1 MKRLVYNKLKKW
13 KESNSRKPLILNGA
27 RQVGKTWILK
37 EFGKNEYKNVAY
49 VSCDKTEGVKP
60 IFEQDFN
67 TERIIRNL
75 SALTG
80 IDIKPKTTLI
90 ILDEIQELPI
100 AITSLK
106 YFCENAPEFHIAV
119 AGSLLGLFLH
129 QGISFPVGK
138 VDIIRIYPMTFEEF
152 LLARGKDIAL
162 KVLTDCN
169 YDVSNSLHDMYIEE
183 LRQYYFTGGMPACVK
198 AYTEGAG
205 PNEIREIQKTILYSY
220 VNDFSKHTTKQEA
233 QRINMVW
240 QSIPSQL
247 AKDNKRF
254 IYGAV
259 KEGARAKDFELAIEW
274 LINAGLVYKINRSS
288 KPAMPLKFYEDFNA
302 FKLFMLD
309 CGLLGAMTDTPA
321 SQILIGDNAFK
332 EYKGMFTELFVLQQ
346 LKAAEKF
353 PTYYYSANDSSI
365 EIDFLIQCQSHVY
378 PIEVKAETNLRSKS
392 LRTYISKH
400 PDLKGIRTSLSP
412 YKDEEWMVNI
422 PLYALIADLKKQD
435 EEGERKLQEY
445 LQKHSSFSDSAP
457 NEGNTNKTITT

>member
-1 MKRLVYNKLKKW
+1 MKRLVYNKLKAW
-13 KESNSRKPLILNGA
+13 KESIHRKPLIINGA
-27 RQVGKTWILK
+27 RQVGKTWLLK
-37 EFGKNEYKNVAY
+37 EFGKNEYKTVAY
-49 VSCDKTEGVKP
+49 VSCDRTDGVKN
-60 IFEQDFN
+60 IFENGFN
-67 TERIIRNL
+67 TEHIIRNL

-80 IDIKPKTTLI
+80 IDIKPKETLI
-90 ILDEIQELPI
+90 ILDEIQELPL

-106 YFCENAPEFHIAV
+106 YFCENAPEYHIAV

-129 QGISFPVGK
+129 QGFSFPVGK
-138 VDIIRIYPMTFEEF
+138 VDMICVYPMTSEEF
-152 LLARGKDIAL
+152 LMAKGKEMMAKGL
-162 KVLTDCN
+162 NSCE
-169 YDVSNSLHDMYIEE
+169 YDVINSLHTVFIEE
-183 LRQYYFTGGMPACVK
+183 LRQYYFTGGMPACIK

-205 PNEIREIQKTILYSY
+205 PNEVREIQKNILYAY
-220 VNDFSKHTTKQEA
+220 ANDFSKHTTKQEA

-240 QSIPSQL
+240 QSIPAQL

-274 LINAGLVYKINRSS
+274 LINAGLVYKISRAN

-302 FKLFMLD
+302 FKLFILD

-321 SQILIGDNAFK
+321 AQILIGDNAFK

-346 LKAAEKF
+346 LKAAEVF

-365 EIDFLIQCQSHVY
+365 EIDFLIQCQSHIY

-400 PDLKGIRTSLSP
+400 PDLRGIRTSLSP
-412 YKDEEWMVNI
+412 YKDEGWMVNI
-422 PLYALIADLKKQD
+422 PLYAMIADLKKQY
-435 EEGERKLQEY
+435 EEGERKVQEF
-445 LQKHSSFSDSAP
+445 LQKSR
-457 NEGNTNKTITT
+457 EKE